1 MTDRR
6 QHQLLLPVASPSHD
20 EAVALFRYGLIA
32 DLLHLP
38 PGHRTLHA
46 HLREKADREYEIPG
60 SARRRVAAETLRDWL
75 YAYRRGG
82 FDALKPRPRRDAG
95 ETRALP
101 PAVADQLCVLKEAH
115 PAFSVAMLIA
125 TARQHQLIAPEVV
138 LAPATVHR
146 LLSRHG
152 LMARPAE
159 EPTTKD
165 RRRFAFDAPNELWMS
180 DVMHGPSVLDPD
192 DRRRHKTYLL
202 ALLDDATRIIPYA
215 AFAHRETVAAFLPV
229 FERAVRRR
237 GIPKR
242 VFVDNGAA
250 YRSRHLAVVCAKL
263 GVTLIHARPF
273 SPQAKGK
280 IERWFRTVR
289 GQLLPTL
296 TDADTRDLSAL
307 NRRLWAWIEDEY
319 HYAPHRGL
327 DGVTPID
334 RWATTSAHIQLPGD
348 DLADLFLFE
357 EKRKVQTD
365 RTVSLH
371 GVVYEV
377 DAALV
382 GETVTLRYDPIRATR
397 GVQVLFP
404 GRPLDT
410 AKPVDAYAN
419 CFVRRDHGTKQ
430 LTPQTPAH
438 HPPPGLPL
446 RKLEEDF

>member
-1 MTDRR
+1 MTDSR
-6 QHQLLLPVASPSHD
+6 QLSLPVASHD

-38 PGHRTLHA
+38 PGHRRLQA
-46 HLREKADREYEIPG
+46 QLREKADREYEIPG
-60 SARRRVAAETLRDWL
+60 SSRRRVAAETLRDWL

-82 FDALKPRPRRDAG
+82 FDALKPRPRRDTG
-95 ETRALP
+95 HVRALP
-101 PAVADQLCVLKEAH
+101 QAVADQLCALKEAH

-125 TARQHQLIAPEVV
+125 TARQQQLVPPAIV

-146 LLSRHG
+146 LLSGQG
-152 LMARPAE
+152 LMARRID
-159 EPTTKD
+159 EPTSKD

-180 DVMHGPSVLDPD
+180 DVMHGPSVLDVD
-192 DRRRHKTYLL
+192 DRRRHKTSLI
-202 ALLDDATRIIPYA
+202 ALLDDATRIIPAA
-215 AFAHRETVAAFLPV
+215 AFARSETVAAFLPV
-229 FERAVRRR
+229 FERAIRRR
-237 GIPKR
+237 GLPKR

-273 SPQAKGK
+273 QPQAKGK

-296 TDADTRDLSAL
+296 LEADTHDLAAL

-319 HYAPHRGL
+319 HDAPHRGL
-327 DGVTPID
+327 GGATPVD
-334 RWATTSAHIQLPGD
+334 RWAAAAAHLQLPTS
-348 DLADLFLFE
+348 DLTDVFLFE

-382 GETVTLRYDPIRATR
+382 GQTVTLRYDPTCATR
-397 GVQVLFP
+397 GSQVLVP
-404 GRPLDT
+404 GRPIAL

-430 LTPQTPAH
+430 LTPQTPASP
-438 HPPPGLPL
+438 PPPGLPL

>member
-1 MTDRR
+1 MMTDRR
-6 QHQLLLPVASPSHD
+6 QLLLPVASPPH
-20 EAVALFRYGLIA
+20 EEVVALFRYGLIA

-46 HLREKADREYEIPG
+46 QLREKADREYEIPG
-60 SARRRVAAETLRDWL
+60 STRRHVAAETLRDWL

-82 FDALKPRPRRDAG
+82 FDALKPRPRRDTG
-95 ETRALP
+95 HVRALP
-101 PAVADQLCVLKEAH
+101 QAVADQLCVLKEAH

-125 TARQHQLIAPEVV
+125 TARQQQLVPPEIV

-146 LLSRHG
+146 LLSGQG
-152 LMARPAE
+152 LMARRLD
-159 EPTTKD
+159 EPTSKD

-180 DVMHGPSVLDPD
+180 DVMHGPSVLDAD
-192 DRRRHKTYLL
+192 DRRRHKTYLI
-202 ALLDDATRIIPYA
+202 ALLDDATRIIPAA
-215 AFAHRETVAAFLPV
+215 AFARSETVAAFLPV

-237 GIPKR
+237 GLAKR
-242 VFVDNGAA
+242 LFVDNGAA
-250 YRSRHLAVVCAKL
+250 YRSRHLALVCAKL

-273 SPQAKGK
+273 QPQAKGK
-280 IERWFRTVR
+280 LERWFRTVR

-296 TDADTRDLSAL
+296 TDTDTRDLEAL

-327 DGVTPID
+327 AGGTPID
-334 RWATTSAHIQLPGD
+334 RWATTSAHIQLPTS
-348 DLADLFLFE
+348 DLSEVFLFE
-357 EKRKVQTD
+357 EKRKVQQD

-382 GETVTLRYDPIRATR
+382 GETVTLRYDPARAAR
-397 GVQVLFP
+397 SVQVLFP
-404 GRPLDT
+404 GRPVET
-410 AKPVDAYAN
+410 AKPVDVYAN
-419 CFVRRDHGTKQ
+419 CFVRRDHGTKR
-430 LTPQTPAH
+430 LTPHTPSS

>member
-1 MTDRR
+1 
-6 QHQLLLPVASPSHD
+6 
-20 EAVALFRYGLIA
+20 
-32 DLLHLP
+32 
-38 PGHRTLHA
+38 
-46 HLREKADREYEIPG
+46 
-60 SARRRVAAETLRDWL
+60 
-75 YAYRRGG
+75 
-82 FDALKPRPRRDAG
+82 
-95 ETRALP
+95 
-101 PAVADQLCVLKEAH
+101 
-115 PAFSVAMLIA
+115 MLIA
-125 TARQHQLIAPEVV
+125 TARQQQLVAPEIV

-146 LLSRHG
+146 LLSRQG
-152 LMARPAE
+152 LMARRPE

-165 RRRFAFDAPNELWMS
+165 RRRFAFEAPNDLWMS

-192 DRRRHKTYLL
+192 DRRRHKTYLI
-202 ALLDDATRIIPYA
+202 ALIDDATRLIPYA
-215 AFAHRETVAAFLPV
+215 AFARSETVAAFLPV

-237 GIPKR
+237 GVPKR
-242 VFVDNGAA
+242 VYVDNGAA

-263 GVTLIHARPF
+263 GVTLIHARPYQ
-273 SPQAKGK
+273 PQAKGK

-296 TDADTRDLSAL
+296 LEADTHDLAAL
-307 NRRLWAWIEDEY
+307 NRRLWAWVEDEY
-319 HYAPHRGL
+319 HFAPHRGL

-382 GETVTLRYDPIRATR
+382 GQTITLRYDPSRATR
-397 GVQVLFP
+397 GVQVLVA
-404 GRPLDT
+404 GRPIAI

-430 LTPQTPAH
+430 LTPQTPASA
-438 HPPPGLPL
+438 PPPGLPL
-446 RKLEEDF
+446 RKLEEDC

>member
-1 MTDRR
+1 MSDAR
-6 QHQLLLPVASPSHD
+6 QLPLPATSHD

-38 PGHRTLHA
+38 PGHRRLQA
-46 HLREKADREYEIPG
+46 ALREKADREYEIPG

-82 FDALKPRPRRDAG
+82 FDALKPRPRRDTG
-95 ETRALP
+95 QTRAVP
-101 PAVADQLCVLKEAH
+101 QGVADQLCALKEAH
-115 PAFSVAMLIA
+115 PAFSVAMLID
-125 TARQHQLIAPEVV
+125 TARQQQLVPPEIV

-146 LLSRHG
+146 LLSRQG
-152 LMARPAE
+152 LMARPSD

-165 RRRFAFDAPNELWMS
+165 RRRFAFDLPNELWMS
-180 DVMHGPSVLDPD
+180 DVMHGPSVLDVA
-192 DRRRHKTYLL
+192 DRRRHKTYLI
-202 ALLDDATRIIPYA
+202 ALLDDATRIIPAA
-215 AFAHRETVAAFLPV
+215 AFARSETVAAFLPV
-229 FERAVRRR
+229 FERAIRRR
-237 GIPKR
+237 GVPKR
-242 VFVDNGAA
+242 VYVDNGSAF
-250 YRSRHLAVVCAKL
+250 RSRHLALVCAKL

-273 SPQAKGK
+273 QPQAKGK
-280 IERWFRTVR
+280 LERWFRTTR
-289 GQLLPTL
+289 TQLLPTL
-296 TDADTRDLSAL
+296 TDADTRDLETL

-327 DGVTPID
+327 ASATPID
-334 RWATTSAHIQLPGD
+334 RWAANAAHIQLPTTD
-348 DLADLFLFE
+348 VSDVFLFE
-357 EKRKVQTD
+357 EKRKVQQD

-382 GETVTLRYDPIRATR
+382 GETVTLRYDPAYARR

-404 GRPLDT
+404 GRPIDI

-419 CFVRRDHGTKQ
+419 CFVRRDHGTKL
-430 LTPQTPAH
+430 LTPHTPAS

-446 RKLEEDF
+446 RKLDEDF

>member
-1 MTDRR
+1 M
-6 QHQLLLPVASPSHD
+6 
-20 EAVALFRYGLIA
+20 FRYGLIA

-38 PGHRTLHA
+38 LGHRTLHA
-46 HLREKADREYEIPG
+46 HLRETADREYEIPG

-82 FDALKPRPRRDAG
+82 FDALKPRPRRDTG
-95 ETRALP
+95 QTRVLP
-101 PAVADQLCVLKEAH
+101 PTVADQLCVLKEAH

-125 TARQHQLIAPEVV
+125 TARQQQLVPPEIV

-146 LLSRHG
+146 LLSRQG

-192 DRRRHKTYLL
+192 DRRRHKTYLI
-202 ALLDDATRIIPYA
+202 ALIDDATRIIPYA

-273 SPQAKGK
+273 QPQAKGK
-280 IERWFRTVR
+280 LERWFRTVR
-289 GQLLPTL
+289 SQLLPTL
-296 TDADTRDLSAL
+296 LEADTHDLPAL
-307 NRRLWAWIEDEY
+307 NRRLWAWIEGEY
-319 HYAPHRGL
+319 HDAPHRGL

-377 DAALV
+377 EAALV
-382 GETVTLRYDPIRATR
+382 GATVTLRYDPTRATR

-404 GRPLDT
+404 GRPIAI

-438 HPPPGLPL
+438 PPPPGLPL
-446 RKLEEDF
+446 RKLTEEDF

>member
-1 MTDRR
+1 MTDSR
-6 QHQLLLPVASPSHD
+6 QLPLPVASHD

-38 PGHRTLHA
+38 PGHRRLQA
-46 HLREKADREYEIPG
+46 QLREKADREYEIPG

-82 FDALKPRPRRDAG
+82 FDALKPRPRRDTGHA
-95 ETRALP
+95 RALP
-101 PAVADQLCVLKEAH
+101 QPVADQLCALKEAH

-125 TARQHQLIAPEVV
+125 TARQQQLVPPEIV

-146 LLSRHG
+146 LLSRQG
-152 LMARPAE
+152 LMARPPD
-159 EPTTKD
+159 EPTSKD

-180 DVMHGPSVLDPD
+180 DVMHGPSVLDVD
-192 DRRRHKTYLL
+192 DRRRHKTYLI
-202 ALLDDATRIIPYA
+202 ALLDDATRLIPAA
-215 AFAHRETVAAFLPV
+215 AFARSETVAAFLPV

-237 GIPKR
+237 GLPKR
-242 VFVDNGAA
+242 LFVDNGAA
-250 YRSRHLAVVCAKL
+250 YRSRHLALVCAKL

-273 SPQAKGK
+273 QPQSKGK
-280 IERWFRTVR
+280 LERWFRTVR
-289 GQLLPTL
+289 GQLVPTL
-296 TDADTRDLSAL
+296 TDADTRDLEAL
-307 NRRLWAWIEDEY
+307 NRRLWAWIEEEY

-327 DGVTPID
+327 VGITPID
-334 RWATTSAHIQLPGD
+334 RWATTSAHIQLPTS
-348 DLADLFLFE
+348 DLSEVFLFE
-357 EKRKVQTD
+357 EKRKVQQD

-371 GVVYEV
+371 GVAYEV

-382 GETVTLRYDPIRATR
+382 GETVTLRYDPARANR

-404 GRPLDT
+404 GHPIKT

-430 LTPQTPAH
+430 LTPQTPAS